1 MKECSYI
8 YICVCG
14 IMKCGSDSRT
24 SNRSM
29 KGTIPLALGDGIN
42 TSKATRHNKGYRLE
56 ELWEYFKEYDI
67 SKESFQVGSS
77 NETGTRFS

>member
-1 MKECSYI
+1 
-8 YICVCG
+8 
-14 IMKCGSDSRT
+14 
-24 SNRSM
+24 M

-42 TSKATRHNKGYRLE
+42 TNKATRHNEGYRLE

-67 SKESFQVGSS
+67 FKESFQVGSS